1 MKNLIYLCLFVC
13 IISLSSCVSGFDN
26 SVSGND
32 SFCDSCNAQSAM
44 MYEQFYY
51 SNDSSYLDSSLLIIN
66 KALQKC
72 PKSDIHFLLN
82 MRKLSL
88 LSQKRE
94 FSQMLLCLDS
104 ISLNEIMPQYP
115 YLQTVYRNRILAMQY
130 HEVGDVFSQDSCLK
144 RVVIELSTYLDGH
157 KSLIDSLLC
166 NENDASIENSYIDF
180 PIKQYFYYLTML
192 KGKQETDSIL
202 NSLKQTEAY
211 NQDYL
216 EILGS
221 VYDDDDFMV
230 FSGI

>member
-13 IISLSSCVSGFDN
+13 IIGLSSCLSSFDN
-26 SVSGND
+26 NVSGNN
-32 SFCDSCNAQSAM
+32 SFCDSCNEQSAR

-51 SNDSSYLDSSLLIIN
+51 SNDSSYLDTSLLIIN

-72 PKSDIHFLLN
+72 PKSDIHFLLY

-94 FSQMLLCLDS
+94 FDQMLLCLDS
-104 ISLNEIMPQYP
+104 ISLNEKMPQYP
-115 YLQTVYRNRILAMQY
+115 YLQTVYRNRFLAMQY
-130 HEVGDVFSQDSCLK
+130 HEDGDVFSQDSCLK
-144 RVVIELSTYLDGH
+144 RVVIELGTYLEGH
-157 KSLIDSLLC
+157 QNLIDSLLC
-166 NENDASIENSYIDF
+166 NENKAPIENSYIDF

-216 EILGS
+216 EMLEN
-221 VYDDDDFMV
+221 VFDDDFMV

>member
-1 MKNLIYLCLFVC
+1 MKNLFYLCLFVC
-13 IISLSSCVSGFDN
+13 FVSLSSCLSSFDSN
-26 SVSGND
+26 VSGND
-32 SFCDSCNAQSAM
+32 SFCDSCNEHSAM

-51 SNDSSYLDSSLLIIN
+51 SNDSSYLDTSLLIIN

-72 PKSDIHFLLN
+72 PKSDILFLLY

-94 FSQMLLCLDS
+94 FDQMLLCLDS
-104 ISLNEIMPQYP
+104 IGLNEKMPQYP

-130 HEVGDVFSQDSCLK
+130 HEDGDVFSQDSCLN
-144 RVVIELSTYLDGH
+144 RVVIELGTYLEGH
-157 KSLIDSLLC
+157 KNLIDSLLC
-166 NENDASIENSYIDF
+166 NENKASIENSYIDF

-221 VYDDDDFMV
+221 VYDDDFMV

>member
-1 MKNLIYLCLFVC
+1 MKNLFYLCLFVC
-13 IISLSSCVSGFDN
+13 LISLSSCLSSFDSN
-26 SVSGND
+26 VSGND
-32 SFCDSCNAQSAM
+32 SFCDSCNEQSAM

-51 SNDSSYLDSSLLIIN
+51 SNDSSYLDTSLLIIN

-72 PKSDIHFLLN
+72 PKSDILFLLY

-94 FSQMLLCLDS
+94 FDQMLLCLDS
-104 ISLNEIMPQYP
+104 IGLNEKMPQYP

-130 HEVGDVFSQDSCLK
+130 HEDGDVFSQDSCLN
-144 RVVIELSTYLDGH
+144 RVVIELGTYLEGH

-166 NENDASIENSYIDF
+166 NENKASIENSYIDF

-211 NQDYL
+211 NMDYL
-216 EILGS
+216 EMLEN
-221 VYDDDDFMV
+221 VFDDDFMV